1 MAGMLPLLVSRVG
14 HQTDL
19 ALRSQEEM
27 DMVIKEAQAAKHN
40 LEKQISRIIIHI
52 QVKSYLESQP
62 VLDVL
67 GFVTIYTTVVW
78 SW

>member
-1 MAGMLPLLVSRVG
+1 MAGMLPLLVSRIG

-19 ALRSQEEM
+19 ALRSQEEL

-40 LEKQISRIIIHI
+40 LEKQISRAIIHI